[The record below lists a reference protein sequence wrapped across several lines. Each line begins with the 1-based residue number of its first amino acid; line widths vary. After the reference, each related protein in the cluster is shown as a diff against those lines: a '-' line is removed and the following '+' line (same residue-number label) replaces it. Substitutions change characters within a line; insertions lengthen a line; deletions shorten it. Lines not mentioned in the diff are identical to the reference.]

1 MKTIK
6 DVKIKNKTVLIRCDF
21 NVPIKDGIITDDTRI
36 KKTLKTI
43 EYCLSQNARIILM
56 SHLGKVK
63 QASDLNQTLA
73 PVAAHL
79 SSLLNCDVSL
89 VQNITNPNLK
99 EVVDRIPREN
109 IVLLENTRFAD
120 YPNQLE
126 SNCELAL
133 AALWAS
139 LAEIFVFDA
148 FGAAHRNHASTG
160 GIIEFLPTV
169 IGFLVEAEL
178 NALKGL
184 ERPKRPFIAVMGGA
198 KIDDKIKLINKLLTN
213 VDKLIVGGGI
223 ALPFVKALGMNINY
237 DNEANVA
244 LCRDLLINNKNKIIL
259 PLSLLVVENEEYQDV
274 PIDQLTLNMNVVDI
288 SDSTAEFFK
297 NQMINAKTI
306 IYNGPM
312 GIIEKPE
319 SAKGTLSL
327 LYDLSKFKNKKI
339 IIGGGDTGVL
349 IHQFGMDD
357 RFYHVSTGGGATLT
371 YLEQGSLPVLD
382 IIKQNKVKI

>member
-36 KKTLKTI
+36 QKTLKTI

-56 SHLGKVK
+56 SHLGQVK

-99 EVVDRIPREN
+99 EVVDNIPRGN

-126 SNCELAL
+126 SNCDLAL

-169 IGFLVEAEL
+169 IGFLVASEL

-198 KIDDKIKLINKLLTN
+198 KIDDKIKLINKLL
-213 VDKLIVGGGI
+213 
-223 ALPFVKALGMNINY
+223 
-237 DNEANVA
+237 
-244 LCRDLLINNKNKIIL
+244 
-259 PLSLLVVENEEYQDV
+259 
-274 PIDQLTLNMNVVDI
+274 
-288 SDSTAEFFK
+288 
-297 NQMINAKTI
+297 
-306 IYNGPM
+306 
-312 GIIEKPE
+312 
-319 SAKGTLSL
+319 
-327 LYDLSKFKNKKI
+327 
-339 IIGGGDTGVL
+339 
-349 IHQFGMDD
+349 
-357 RFYHVSTGGGATLT
+357 
-371 YLEQGSLPVLD
+371 YL
-382 IIKQNKVKI
+382 